1 MTSRLDT
8 ASAGAETLRRLVTRF
23 RGWLASPEARRTGTV
38 PGWVSVA
45 ALVALTCVSYWNSLW
60 GEFVYDDLHTVRENL
75 GIRGFAAFWGYI
87 SQQFHRPLLMLS
99 FAANYE
105 LGGLDPFG
113 YHLTNLAL
121 HVIDVLLV
129 LAFARAAFARTLPAE
144 TADLGHARAAWL
156 AAAIFALH
164 PVQTEA
170 VSYVASRSS
179 VLSTTFILAAVL
191 TYLRELDARGALRA
205 FWRGLGVAWFLAAM
219 ATKEIALATPF
230 LLVLV
235 DRTLAREPGKVRSWR
250 ESLRGVTPHLG
261 LLAAGAAIRIMIQHA
276 VRTPDITWSV
286 LDHWRTELG
295 VWLRYPQL
303 VIFPVNLNVDPAIPL
318 ARAWSW
324 REQVGAAALVV
335 AIAGAVLASRR
346 RPLVTLGAGWFLLAL
361 APTSLIPLQDFI
373 AERRLYLAMAGPT
386 LLAGWALARLGTD
399 ARWSRAASVA
409 TLALLTWLAIG
420 TVARNRAWATPLA
433 LWTDTVRKSPDKAR
447 PHGNLATALAQRG
460 QLDAALA
467 HYERALAL
475 NPELVEYRID
485 RASLYRIQGRY
496 DEALAELD
504 RVIAERSPDD
514 RLTAAAWHQVG
525 EVRLAQRDYDG
536 ALEVFQT
543 NAARKIV
550 HPETFLRIGRIYY
563 LRGDLAKAE
572 TAFLESVHR
581 WFWDSAGHRALA
593 FVYYRTGREK
603 DAIRELEDAIA
614 VEPQDREAAA
624 ALAEIR
630 AGRPL
635 RVE

>member
-1 MTSRLDT
+1 MASRPDT
-8 ASAGAETLRRLVTRF
+8 ASAVPETIRLLVTRF

-45 ALVALTCVSYWNSLW
+45 ALVALTFVSYWNSLW

-113 YHLTNLAL
+113 YHLTNLVL
-121 HVIDVLLV
+121 HVLDVLLV
-129 LAFARAAFARTLPAE
+129 FAFARAAFVRTLSAQ
-144 TADLGHARAAWL
+144 AVDLGHERAAWL

-191 TYLRELDARGALRA
+191 TYLRELDARGALRRI
-205 FWRGLGVAWFLAAM
+205 WRALGVAWFLAAM

-235 DRTLAREPGKVRSWR
+235 DRTLARSREEARPWR

-276 VRTPDITWSV
+276 VRTSDITWSV

-295 VWLRYPQL
+295 AWLRYPQL

-324 REQVGAAALVV
+324 REQAGAAALVA

-346 RPLVTLGAGWFLLAL
+346 RPLVTLGLGWFLVAL

-373 AERRLYLAMAGPT
+373 AERRLYLAMAGPA
-386 LLAGWALARLGTD
+386 LLAGWMLARLGAD

-420 TVARNRAWATPLA
+420 TVARNRVWASPLA
-433 LWTDTVRKSPDKAR
+433 LWTDTVRKSPEKAR

-504 RVIAERSPDD
+504 LVIAARSSDD

-525 EVRLAQRDYDG
+525 EVRLAQRDYDR

-572 TAFLESVHR
+572 VAFLESVHR

-614 VEPQDREAAA
+614 VEPQDREAVA

>member
-1 MTSRLDT
+1 MESVRESARAGGAAIGRL
-8 ASAGAETLRRLVTRF
+8 SARF
-23 RGWLASPEARRTGTV
+23 GRWLESPEARRTGTV
-38 PGWVSVA
+38 PRWVSVA
-45 ALVALTCVSYWNSLW
+45 ALLALTFVTYWSSLW
-60 GEFVYDDLHTVRENL
+60 GEFVYDDLHTVRDNL
-75 GIRGFAAFWGYI
+75 GIRGFSAFWGYI

-113 YHLTNLAL
+113 YHLVNVAL
-121 HVIDVLLV
+121 HALNVLLV
-129 LAFARAAFARTLPAE
+129 LGFARAALARVVPDDSRHSSE
-144 TADLGHARAAWL
+144 RAAWL
-156 AAAIFALH
+156 AAALFALH

-179 VLSTTFILAAVL
+179 VLSTSFMLAAVL
-191 TYLRELDARGALRA
+191 TYLRELETRGATRTI
-205 FWRGLGVAWFLAAM
+205 WRGLGLAWFVAAM

-235 DRTLAREPGKVRSWR
+235 DRTLARRPGRTRAWR
-250 ESLRGVTPHLG
+250 DSLRGVAPHLG
-261 LLAAGAAIRIMIQHA
+261 LLAAAAAVRIMIQHA

-303 VIFPVNLNVDPAIPL
+303 ALLPVNLNVDPSIPL
-318 ARAWSW
+318 ARAWTW
-324 REQVGAAALVV
+324 RERVGAGALVLSML
-335 AIAGAVLASRR
+335 GAWLANRR
-346 RPLVTLGAGWFLLAL
+346 VPLVTLAVGWFLMAL

-373 AERRLYLAMAGPT
+373 AERRLYLAMAGPAI
-386 LLAGWALARLGTD
+386 LAGWALARIATH
-399 ARWSRAASVA
+399 ARWSRPASAA
-409 TLALLTWLAIG
+409 TLALVTCLAIG
-420 TVARNRAWATPLA
+420 TVSRNRVWASPLA
-433 LWTDTVRKSPDKAR
+433 LWSDTVRKSPDKAR

-460 QLDAALA
+460 QIDAALA
-467 HYERALAL
+467 HYERALEL

-485 RASLYRIQGRY
+485 RASLYRIQGKY
-496 DEALAELD
+496 DLALAELD
-504 RVIAERSPDD
+504 RVIAARSPDD

-525 EVRLAQRDYDG
+525 EVRLAQRDYDR
-536 ALEVFQT
+536 ALEIFQT
-543 NAARKIV
+543 NAARKVV
-550 HPETFLRIGRIYY
+550 HPETFLRIGRIYF
-563 LRGDLAKAE
+563 LKGDLAKAE
-572 TAFLESVHR
+572 SAFLESVHR

-603 DAIRELEDAIA
+603 DAVRELEDALK

-624 ALAEIR
+624 ALAEIQ